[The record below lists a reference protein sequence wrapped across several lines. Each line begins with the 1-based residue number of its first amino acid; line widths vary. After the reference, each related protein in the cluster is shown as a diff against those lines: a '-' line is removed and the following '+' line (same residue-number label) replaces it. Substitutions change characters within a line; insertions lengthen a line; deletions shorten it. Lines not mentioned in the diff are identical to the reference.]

1 MDRLFKKLVKKIV
14 LIISITSFI
23 PLNGCDKNFS
33 FSSPSIS
40 RPSSNSNNNN
50 TDKLVRGP
58 TGGGLGGGIIV
69 VDNSGNVLSRTKYE
83 LYLEENYLKQKI
95 QVGTT
100 DKNGKINLDGDKL
113 SDEIISR
120 INDGSDRLIVEV
132 YDADDNKS
140 VAQANLFVN
149 SDNQNS

>member
-1 MDRLFKKLVKKIV
+1 
-14 LIISITSFI
+14 
-23 PLNGCDKNFS
+23 
-33 FSSPSIS
+33 
-40 RPSSNSNNNN
+40 RPSSNSNNN

-100 DKNGKINLDGDKL
+100 DKKGKINLDGDKL

-132 YDADDNKS
+132 YDVYDNKS

-149 SDNQNS
+149 SDNQSS